1 MYTPVGTPPI
11 IQSLNIPEKSSISTI
26 NIIENGNVSHRPN
39 CTNITVEVSN
49 SSQPSVG
56 MGTENSLSSDV
67 VSEGETLF
75 DTPNIGDP
83 VVILNN
89 LRAKNPDK
97 PIIGQININFLEKKF
112 EPLLSLVK
120 DKIDILMISETKID
134 DTFPLNQFTIEGYSQ
149 FRLDR
154 NCNGGGILI
163 YVRDHLPC
171 KQIKSHSLPKDVE
184 GMFIEVTLGKTNWL
198 VFCGYNPRKE
208 NISYFLSHISKGID
222 KMLTTHENFLVI
234 GDFNC
239 PVSEKSMKDFCE
251 IYNLDN
257 LIKKPTCYK
266 NPKNPSSIDVIL
278 TNKKSNFQNSIT
290 VETGLSDFHKMTIT
304 VYKGRCKKLDP
315 QIINYRNYKK
325 FDGIKFREDL
335 LRQFNLLDIDTMTYD
350 QFKAIFMVT
359 LDWHAPLKKKA
370 VRGNS
375 APFMNK
381 TLSKAFMHRSKLRN
395 NFNKNP
401 TDENWGLFK
410 KQRNYCVSLLKK
422 EKKNY
427 YNNLDLKIFE
437 DSKKFWQSVKP
448 LFSDKENIK
457 NRNIMIIENGT
468 VISEKKDIAEKLNNY
483 FIEAVENLEIEHFSS
498 EVVEPDDVDQENEDL
513 IDKIIRKYKSH
524 PSILKIKENVK
535 IENKF
540 EFKNMTSD
548 QIENDIIKL
557 KTKKASMENDI
568 PTKVLK
574 GSTDIVGPYLSNI
587 YNNSKN
593 THIYPLSLKVADVTP
608 IPKTREKV
616 LLNQYRPVSLI
627 PIVSK
632 LFERNMFEQTS
643 SYIEKFLSPYL
654 FGYRKGHSTEQC
666 LLIMIE
672 AWRKAVDEN
681 CSAGGILTDL
691 SKAFDCLSHE
701 LIIAKLEAYGFG
713 KSALKFVYDYLKD
726 RKQRTKVNG
735 SYSSWRS
742 LQYGVQQGS
751 ILGPLLFNIFTN
763 DIFYFVDKCKLAN
776 FADDNTLYAIAKSIS
791 NVLILLKEES
801 SIIQT
806 WFKINEM
813 KSNEDKLHL
822 IATNTNK
829 NYNSISYIYT
839 GNELIESE
847 DLVELL
853 GVKIDSKLTF
863 NEHVTSLVKKGNQKL
878 HALARI
884 SKFLCEDKLKLIMR
898 TFIESQFNYCPLLWM
913 FHSRIL
919 NEKINK
925 LHERALR
932 LVYKN
937 DNLTFQQLLE
947 KDKSMTIHERNLQ
960 KLAIEMYKADQNLSP
975 LPVQELFKKRDETHD
990 LRQNRYWEVPRTQ
1003 KVNFGLETLRYRG
1016 IKTWDLI
1023 PNHIKTSSSLTI
1035 FKEKI
1040 KEWKPI
1046 GCTCRLCK
1054 QYIFNLGYL

>member
-1 MYTPVGTPPI
+1 
-11 IQSLNIPEKSSISTI
+11 
-26 NIIENGNVSHRPN
+26 
-39 CTNITVEVSN
+39 
-49 SSQPSVG
+49 
-56 MGTENSLSSDV
+56 
-67 VSEGETLF
+67 
-75 DTPNIGDP
+75 
-83 VVILNN
+83 
-89 LRAKNPDK
+89 
-97 PIIGQININFLEKKF
+97 
-112 EPLLSLVK
+112 
-120 DKIDILMISETKID
+120 
-134 DTFPLNQFTIEGYSQ
+134 
-149 FRLDR
+149 
-154 NCNGGGILI
+154 
-163 YVRDHLPC
+163 
-171 KQIKSHSLPKDVE
+171 
-184 GMFIEVTLGKTNWL
+184 
-198 VFCGYNPRKE
+198 
-208 NISYFLSHISKGID
+208 
-222 KMLTTHENFLVI
+222 
-234 GDFNC
+234 
-239 PVSEKSMKDFCE
+239 
-251 IYNLDN
+251 
-257 LIKKPTCYK
+257 
-266 NPKNPSSIDVIL
+266 
-278 TNKKSNFQNSIT
+278 
-290 VETGLSDFHKMTIT
+290 
-304 VYKGRCKKLDP
+304 
-315 QIINYRNYKK
+315 
-325 FDGIKFREDL
+325 
-335 LRQFNLLDIDTMTYD
+335 MTYD
-350 QFKAIFMVT
+350 QFKDIFMAT

-375 APFMNK
+375 APFMTK

-427 YNNLDLKIFE
+427 YNSLDLKIFE

-457 NRNIMIIENGT
+457 NRNIIIIENGS

-483 FIEAVENLEIEHFSS
+483 FIEAVSNLEIEHFTP
-498 EVVEPDDVDQENEDL
+498 EVDEPDDFNQENEDL

-535 IENKF
+535 VENKF
-540 EFKNMTSD
+540 EFKDMTSD
-548 QIENDIIKL
+548 EIGSEIIRL

-574 GSTDIVGPYLSNI
+574 GSIDIVGPYLSNI

-593 THIYPLSLKVADVTP
+593 TQIYPLSLKVADVTP
-608 IPKTREKV
+608 IPKTKEKV

-632 LFERNMFEQTS
+632 LFERNMFDQTS
-643 SYIEKFLSPYL
+643 SYIDKYLSPYL

-672 AWRKAVDEN
+672 AWNKAIDEN

-701 LIIAKLEAYGFG
+701 LLIAKLEAYGFG
-713 KSALKFVYDYLKD
+713 KAALKFIYDYMEN

-735 SYSSWRS
+735 SYSSWKD

-791 NVLILLKEES
+791 NVLQLLKEES

-822 IATNTNK
+822 IVTNTNK

-863 NEHVTSLVKKGNQKL
+863 NEHVTNLVKKGNQKL

-884 SKFLCEDKLKLIMR
+884 SKFLSEDKLKLIMT
-898 TFIESQFNYCPLLWM
+898 TFIQSQFNYCPLLWM

-919 NEKINK
+919 NDKINK

-937 DNLTFQQLLE
+937 DDLSFQQLLE

-960 KLAIEMYKADQNLSP
+960 KLAIEMYKAKQKLSP
-975 LPVQELFKKRDETHD
+975 LPVQELFKKRDEIHD
-990 LRQNRYWEVPRTQ
+990 LRQNRCWEVPRVQ
-1003 KVNFGLETLRYRG
+1003 KVNFGVETMRYRG

-1023 PNHIKTSSSLTI
+1023 PEDIKASKSLMI

-1040 KEWKPI
+1040 KEWKPM

-1054 QYIFNLGYL
+1054 EYVHNLGFL